1 MTSSLVHAADLAL
14 HAARALSRWATW
26 VGGLLLVASAIL
38 VAVEVVLRKGFV
50 VSIGGADELSG
61 YAFAI
66 STSWALAFALIERA
80 HIRVD
85 ALYVRLP
92 TRLCAILDIV
102 ALATLGLFAVAL
114 ADRGIDVLATSLR
127 FGSTATTPLQTP
139 LWLPQ
144 GLWVGGLVL
153 FVVVDVLLLVR
164 ALVALGLGD
173 LATVGRIAGIGGH
186 EDEVDRE
193 LSQAREGR

>member
-1 MTSSLVHAADLAL
+1 MTSSLVQAAELAL
-14 HAARALSRWATW
+14 RAARALSRWATW
-26 VGGLLLVASAIL
+26 VGGALLVASAVL
-38 VAVEVVLRKGFV
+38 VTVEVVLRKAFLV
-50 VSIGGADELSG
+50 TLGGADELSG

-66 STSWALAFALIERA
+66 STSWAMAFALIDRA

-92 TRLCAILDIV
+92 TRLCAVLDIV
-102 ALATLGLFAVAL
+102 ALAALGLFAVVL
-114 ADRGIDVLATSLR
+114 AERGIDVLLTSLR

-144 GLWVGGLVL
+144 GLWVAGLVL

-164 ALVALGLGD
+164 AVVALSLGD
-173 LATVGRIAGIGGH
+173 PATVGRIAGIGGH
-186 EDEVDRE
+186 EEEVHRE
-193 LSQAREGR
+193 LSRAEGGG